1 MQTSSTCP
9 NCKGTGQV
17 VGKRPPGVDQN
28 GLEKK
33 EAVLEI
39 EIPAGVEHGMQ
50 LNMRGKGNDAP
61 GNGIPGDLIIVIEEL
76 LKLKSL

>member
-1 MQTSSTCP
+1 MQ
-9 NCKGTGQV
+9 CKLLQLVQIVRNGAGCWKT
-17 VGKRPPGVDQN
+17 PPGVDQN

-50 LNMRGKGNDAP
+50 LNMRGKGNDALEMEFLE
-61 GNGIPGDLIIVIEEL
+61 I
-76 LKLKSL
+76 